1 MGHMSLQRHESLHR
15 YHFIR
20 EKLEEGQI
28 SAEYIPTNEQSA
40 NVLTKALARKK
51 HGRFIEGMGVVDSE
65 S

>member
-1 MGHMSLQRHESLHR
+1 MFHERTKHIAIR
-15 YHFIR
+15 YHFIG

-28 SAEYIPTNEQSA
+28 SAEYVPTNEQITD
-40 NVLTKALARKK
+40 VLTKALAREK